1 MMIRVRIAK
10 RAAGLATAIV
20 IALSLS
26 ACGGG
31 GDQPAGVAMTSSPAA
46 SAPRAIVPATAPVAP
61 GPPVL
66 PGLPDDIAGFQGWDT
81 LNAEPI
87 PPDSAQS
94 RRVGVDAH
102 RGTKRVYVSPS
113 GAEAPFP
120 DGTFVIKAAR
130 DRDIVHLVAIMRK
143 IRGSDP
149 EHGDWQFGEYQRASA
164 GDAFATG
171 AGLTGA
177 TCWSCHSI
185 ARETDW
191 VFTPR
196 DR

>member
-1 MMIRVRIAK
+1 MMRVRIATK
-10 RAAGLATAIV
+10 AAGIAIAGV
-20 IALSLS
+20 IAVALS
-26 ACGGG
+26 ACAGG
-31 GDQPAGVAMTSSPAA
+31 GDRPAGAAMTSAPASSAPPA
-46 SAPRAIVPATAPVAP
+46 SAPATPPAAPT
-61 GPPVL
+61 PPVL
-66 PGLPDDIAGFQGWDT
+66 PGLPRDIAGFQGWDT

-113 GAEAPFP
+113 GAEAPFA
-120 DGTFVIKAAR
+120 DGTIVIKAAR
-130 DRDIVHLVAIMRK
+130 DREFVHLVAIMRK
-143 IRGSDP
+143 VRGSDP
-149 EHGDWQFGEYQRASA
+149 EHGDWRFVEYQRASA
-164 GDAFATG
+164 GDPFTTG